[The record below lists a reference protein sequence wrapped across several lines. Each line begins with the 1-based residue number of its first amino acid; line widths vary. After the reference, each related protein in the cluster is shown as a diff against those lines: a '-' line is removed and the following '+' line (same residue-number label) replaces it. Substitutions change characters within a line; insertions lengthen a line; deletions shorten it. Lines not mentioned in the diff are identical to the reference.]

1 MKADHG
7 GNIYAASRKDSRSSA
22 PVWLDYSAN
31 INPLGLAA
39 SVRQAMFEA
48 MDLVIHYP
56 DVDAY
61 ELKQAIS
68 LRYDIPATMITVG
81 NGAVE
86 LLYILCHVM
95 KPRTALVMA
104 PTFSEYERA
113 ARAAGATIVYH
124 ALAADQEFAV
134 NVAELICQ
142 IKSTRPH
149 IIFLC
154 NPNNPTGCLMKQEE
168 LAAIATVAAAM
179 QSLIIVDESFLD
191 FLVLAEWTSQPLL
204 KQFPNVIIVHSLT
217 KFYAIPGLRLGFALA
232 SESITK
238 LLHISKDPWNV
249 NSIAQ
254 RAGVAALADDDY
266 AEHSRTYLTQE
277 KNTFYHELLRIPEIK
292 PYPPAVN
299 YLLVDIRHS
308 GLTASEL
315 SCQMLKRQILIRDC
329 SNYQGLGPAYIRL
342 AVKCREQNQQ
352 VTQTLQSIIKGE
364 W

>member
-7 GNIYAASRKDSRSSA
+7 GNVYAASRDGDRSGA

-31 INPLGLAA
+31 INPLGLAV
-39 SVRQAMFEA
+39 SVRQAMLEA
-48 MDLVIHYP
+48 VDFVIHYP

-68 LRYDIPATMITVG
+68 LRYDIPAIMITVG

-86 LLYILCHVM
+86 LLYVLCHVM
-95 KPRTALVMA
+95 KPRTVLVMA

-113 ARAAGATIVYH
+113 ARAAGATVCYQ
-124 ALAADQEFAV
+124 ALSASQGFAV

-142 IKSTRPH
+142 IESLRPA

-154 NPNNPTGCLMKQEE
+154 NPNNPTGCLMKRED
-168 LAAIATVAAAM
+168 LAAIATVAATL

-191 FLVLAEWTSQPLL
+191 FLVLTEWTCQPLL
-204 KQFPNVIIVHSLT
+204 KQFSNVVIVHSLT

-238 LLHISKDPWNV
+238 LLHASKDPWNV

-254 RAGVAALADDDY
+254 RAGVAALTDDDY
-266 AEHSRTYLTQE
+266 ADHSRTYLAQE
-277 KNTFYHELLRIPEIK
+277 KTIFYHELLRIPGIK
-292 PYPPAVN
+292 PYQPTVN
-299 YLLVDIRHS
+299 YLLIDISHS

-315 SCQMLKRQILIRDC
+315 SQQMMRRQILIRDC
-329 SNYQGLGPAYIRL
+329 SNYQGLGTSYVRL
-342 AVKCREQNQQ
+342 AVKCREENQQ
-352 VTQTLQSIIKGE
+352 VIQALQSIIKGE
-364 W
+364 